1 MAFFFLLISIG
12 NKLRSSEMW
21 KSLLEF
27 TLVVNFFSC
36 RLLTDTPTWFY
47 VSTLFF
53 HSSIQLFVHQMFAE
67 PLLCENPLRCQG
79 FLSKTKIWPD
89 TALLLS
95 MTSHCRLQAAGHA
108 PHVLA
113 HLHVSVRPVSLSGLF
128 ILMVQMVWNVPSS
141 PKLPPDLSWLPSPH
155 AGILLFLQCSHRA
168 LHQLCY
174 WACHLL
180 S

>member
-1 MAFFFLLISIG
+1 MDSNRHINIHVYPAPEDFDIHLRCLSADPG
-12 NKLRSSEMW
+12 KLFQVLHS
-21 KSLLEF
+21 
-27 TLVVNFFSC
+27 
-36 RLLTDTPTWFY
+36 
-47 VSTLFF
+47 FF